1 VSALTQQAE
10 RTVDTIACS
19 NSSLAGAPGEGAQ
32 LPELVRRYLARTLP
46 NGEQVPASVRVQ
58 QSGEMWQRPGGRA
71 ASFRATEDFVVDR
84 VAFSWR
90 ARFPVAGPLA
100 LTVVDEF
107 ADGIGRLRL
116 SLLGIP
122 LRTMKGPP
130 TNLGEAMRYLSELAW
145 APQAIPTNRNLAW
158 RELDAHTVEVRTSVN
173 GAHAVVELGFDDAG
187 DIVRA
192 TGTRPFQAGK
202 AFVPTPWGGD
212 FTNYAS
218 FNGTRIPTYGEAW
231 WELPEGR
238 FVYWAGQ
245 ITALQLVQQPEP

>member
-1 VSALTQQAE
+1 MSALEQQAE
-10 RTVDTIACS
+10 RTADATVSSD
-19 NSSLAGAPGEGAQ
+19 SSLAGASGEGAQ

-46 NGEQVPASVRVQ
+46 TGEQVPAAVRVQ
-58 QSGEMWQRPGGRA
+58 QSGKMWQRPGGRA
-71 ASFRATEDFVVDR
+71 TSFRATEDFAVDR

-90 ARFPVAGPLA
+90 ARFPIVGPLA

-116 SLLGIP
+116 SLLGVP
-122 LRTMKGPP
+122 LRTMTGPP
-130 TNLGEAMRYLSELAW
+130 TNVGEAMRYLSELAW
-145 APQAIPTNRNLAW
+145 APQAIPSNPDLAW
-158 RELDAHTVEVRTSVN
+158 RELDARTVEVSTSVDGSN
-173 GAHAVVELGFDDAG
+173 AVVELGFNDAG

-192 TGTRPFQAGK
+192 TGTRPFAVGK

-212 FTNYAS
+212 FSNYAS

-245 ITALQLVQQPEP
+245 ITALQLVQAA